1 MGSTE
6 AVSVP
11 FFKKKRARPTTTRQR
26 TPSPPIAHSASAS
39 SSKSQVV
46 LPPRKVAGN
55 LLSAGTKR
63 TSTQRRNDDFDDE
76 DETNA
81 GTREGPG
88 INWSSTGSHVNKAL
102 EILEGD
108 EAEEFLAKRARKD
121 DAAEEDDVPD
131 DGLYHG
137 QKSYKSHIRKD
148 QEIPKSMRTGP
159 VRSNNST
166 IRTVTIVD
174 YQPDVCKDYKGA
186 STTRRIAILPTSLS
200 FFIAETGFCGFGDT
214 CKFLHDRG
222 TCASFMRCLFVIIRG
237 ADISYDIDLAGWQL
251 DKLAANP
258 QKRAE
263 DASDD
268 ADSSDDDIPFACL
281 IGRHAFTDPIVTRC
295 GHYFCSSCA
304 IKRFAK
310 TPKCAACG
318 APTGGIFNRADK
330 IIAKMKKAQEDG
342 QSPGDDE
349 ESVQTKMKDTQIEG
363 LNDGS
368 EAERSDSDEED

>member
-26 TPSPPIAHSASAS
+26 TPSPPIAHSTTSASAS

-46 LPPRKVAGN
+46 LPSRKVGGN

-63 TSTQRRNDDFDDE
+63 TSTQRRTDDLDDE

-81 GTREGPG
+81 GTRDGPG
-88 INWSSTGSHVNKAL
+88 INWTSTGGHVNKAL

-121 DAAEEDDVPD
+121 DAAEEEEVPD

-137 QKSYKSHIRKD
+137 QKSYKSHIKKN

-174 YQPDVCKDYKGA
+174 YQPDVCKDYK
-186 STTRRIAILPTSLS
+186 
-200 FFIAETGFCGFGDT
+200 ETGFCGFGDT

-222 TCASFMRCLFVIIRG
+222 T
-237 ADISYDIDLAGWQL
+237 YLAGWQL

-330 IIAKMKKAQEDG
+330 IIAKMKKTQEDG
-342 QSPGDDE
+342 QSPGDE
-349 ESVQTKMKDTQIEG
+349 ENVSTKTNDTQIEG
-363 LNDGS
+363 LDDGS
-368 EAERSDSDEED
+368 NAERSDSDEED

>member
-1 MGSTE
+1 MASTE
-6 AVSVP
+6 AVPVP
-11 FFKKKRARPTTTRQR
+11 FFKKKRARPTTARQR
-26 TPSPPIAHSASAS
+26 TPSPPITTPSAS

-46 LPPRKVAGN
+46 LPSRKAAGN

-63 TSTQRRNDDFDDE
+63 TSSQRRSDGLDQDE
-76 DETNA
+76 SDE
-81 GTREGPG
+81 GTRDGPG
-88 INWSSTGSHVNKAL
+88 INWTSVGGHVNKAL

-108 EAEEFLAKRARKD
+108 EAEEMLAKRARKD
-121 DAAEEDDVPD
+121 DAEGDDDVPD

-137 QKSYKSHIRKD
+137 QRSYKSHIKKS
-148 QEIPKSMRTGP
+148 QEVPKSMRTGP

-174 YQPDVCKDYKGA
+174 YQPDVCKDY
-186 STTRRIAILPTSLS
+186 R
-200 FFIAETGFCGFGDT
+200 ETGFCGFGDT

-222 TCASFMRCLFVIIRG
+222 T
-237 ADISYDIDLAGWQL
+237 YLAGWQL

-258 QKRAE
+258 QRQADE
-263 DASDD
+263 DASD
-268 ADSSDDDIPFACL
+268 AGASDDDVPFACL
-281 IGRHAFTDPIVTRC
+281 IGRHPFTDPIVTRC

-330 IIAKMKKAQEDG
+330 VISKMKKMQAEE
-342 QSPGDDE
+342 QSPGDGE
-349 ESVQTKMKDTQIEG
+349 ENVPTGAQIEG
-363 LNDGS
+363 LDES
-368 EAERSDSDEED
+368 DPERSDSDQED

>member
-1 MGSTE
+1 MASE

-11 FFKKKRARPTTTRQR
+11 FFKKKRARPSTTRQR
-26 TPSPPIAHSASAS
+26 TPSPPIADPASAS

-46 LPPRKVAGN
+46 LPPRKAGGN
-55 LLSAGTKR
+55 LLTAGTKR
-63 TSTQRRNDDFDDE
+63 TSSQRRNGGLDE
-76 DETNA
+76 DEDEE
-81 GTREGPG
+81 GTRDGVG
-88 INWSSTGSHVNKAL
+88 INWTSAGGHLNKVL

-108 EAEEFLAKRARKD
+108 EAEEMLAKRARKD
-121 DAAEEDDVPD
+121 HALDDDVPD

-137 QKSYKSHIRKD
+137 QKSYKTHIKKS

-174 YQPDVCKDYKGA
+174 YQPDVCKDYK
-186 STTRRIAILPTSLS
+186 
-200 FFIAETGFCGFGDT
+200 ETGFCGFGDT

-222 TCASFMRCLFVIIRG
+222 T
-237 ADISYDIDLAGWQL
+237 YLAGWQL
-251 DKLAANP
+251 DKLADNP
-258 QKRAE
+258 QKQAE
-263 DASDD
+263 DASD
-268 ADSSDDDIPFACL
+268 ADSDDDIPFACL
-281 IGRHAFTDPIVTRC
+281 IGRHPFTDPIVTRC

-330 IIAKMKKAQEDG
+330 VITKMKKTQAE
-342 QSPGDDE
+342 E
-349 ESVQTKMKDTQIEG
+349 ESRGEGEENVPTSAQIEG
-363 LNDGS
+363 LDGS
-368 EAERSDSDEED
+368 DREHSDSDQED